1 MCLPSPPCLALLS
14 WVPSFPFSLCSPV
27 ILPSLPRV
35 PRCPLSMI
43 RATPR
48 PFCRCGRCHGSVQLF
63 VALPVVCSY
72 FDSSLHVRQP
82 SRASAHL
89 LPIAL
94 RLSFFVGWS
103 FCWSDSPMASV
114 LWQANLYP
122 WVSREVRQVHRSAR
136 AAHVAGQLR
145 VACIDPSDC
154 EFYHS
159 SAGCVGCGELTVSY
173 CSVCLEHCTRQARAT
188 RSKRQG
194 LSDGVRATGSEQW
207 GAYGGRPSD
216 GRV

>member
-72 FDSSLHVRQP
+72 FDSSLSRP
-82 SRASAHL
+82 SAVSCLCASFAHCPPFVIFRWLVFL
-89 LPIAL
+89 L
-94 RLSFFVGWS
+94 VGLTYGIG
-103 FCWSDSPMASV
+103 A
-114 LWQANLYP
+114 
-122 WVSREVRQVHRSAR
+122 
-136 AAHVAGQLR
+136 VAGQFVSLGITR
-145 VACIDPSDC
+145 GSPSAPVRPC
-154 EFYHS
+154 
-159 SAGCVGCGELTVSY
+159 
-173 CSVCLEHCTRQARAT
+173 CSRGGAAPCCLH
-188 RSKRQG
+188 RSF
-194 LSDGVRATGSEQW
+194 
-207 GAYGGRPSD
+207 
-216 GRV
+216 